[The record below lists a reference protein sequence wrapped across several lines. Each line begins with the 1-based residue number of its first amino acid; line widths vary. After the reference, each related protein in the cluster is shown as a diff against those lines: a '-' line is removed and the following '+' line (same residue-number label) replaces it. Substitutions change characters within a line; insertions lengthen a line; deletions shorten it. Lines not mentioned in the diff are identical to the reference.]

1 MQSLGLKPS
10 GGIGMRVFVLAASLS
25 VLAGCSALG
34 PSDNQALVATCIEK
48 GEAEATCTCVADA
61 LEKNLPPELFKKV
74 AQAAGREKQDMVE
87 YMSTLPVEDLL
98 AFSAVTNDLEMCGNA
113 AAKGG

>member
-1 MQSLGLKPS
+1 
-10 GGIGMRVFVLAASLS
+10 MRIFIVAAALS

-34 PSDNQALVATCIEK
+34 PSDKQALVSTCIEK
-48 GEAEATCTCVADA
+48 GEAEATCTCVATA
-61 LEKNLPPELFKKV
+61 LEVNLPPELFKKV

-98 AFSAVTNDLEMCGNA
+98 AFSAVTNDLEVCGNA
-113 AAKGG
+113 AATGG

>member
-1 MQSLGLKPS
+1 MQALGLKPS
-10 GGIGMRVFVLAASLS
+10 GGLGMRVFILAAALS

-34 PSDNQALVATCIEK
+34 PSDKQALVSTCIEK
-48 GEAEATCTCVADA
+48 GEAEATCTCVATA
-61 LEKNLPPELFKKV
+61 LEANLPPELFKKV

-98 AFSAVTNDLEMCGNA
+98 AFSAVTNDLEVCGNA
-113 AAKGG
+113 AATGG

>member
-1 MQSLGLKPS
+1 
-10 GGIGMRVFVLAASLS
+10 MRVFIVAAALS

-34 PSDNQALVATCIEK
+34 PSDKQALVSTCIEK
-48 GEAEATCTCVADA
+48 GEAEATCTCVATA
-61 LEKNLPPELFKKV
+61 LEANLPPELFKKV

-98 AFSAVTNDLEMCGNA
+98 AFSAVTNDLEVCGNA
-113 AAKGG
+113 AATGG

>member
-1 MQSLGLKPS
+1 
-10 GGIGMRVFVLAASLS
+10 MRVLIVAAALS

-34 PSDNQALVATCIEK
+34 PSDKQALVSTCIEK
-48 GEAEATCTCVADA
+48 GEAEATCTCVATA
-61 LEKNLPPELFKKV
+61 LEANLPPELFKKV

-98 AFSAVTNDLEMCGNA
+98 AFSAVTNDLEVCGNA
-113 AAKGG
+113 AATGG

>member
-1 MQSLGLKPS
+1 
-10 GGIGMRVFVLAASLS
+10 MRVFIVAAALS

-34 PSDNQALVATCIEK
+34 PSDKQALVSTCIEK

-87 YMSTLPVEDLL
+87 YMSGLPVEDLL
-98 AFSAVTNDLEMCGNA
+98 AFSAVTNDLEVCGNA
-113 AAKGG
+113 AATGG